1 MIKTDNHQPTT
12 NNELQTTVM
21 KKYIF
26 PLLALL
32 VFSCNNSDGD
42 YDASGTFEADE
53 VMVTAKANGTILKL
67 NVEEGQQLSQN
78 QKVGTID
85 PKSVELQKE
94 QIEATIGAIEQKTNS
109 ATPQI
114 QVLQSQINSQ
124 RANISVLQEQLQN
137 AIRERNRTANLVRA
151 DAATRKQ
158 LDDANGQV
166 DVFQKQISAAQTQL
180 TTLNQQIS
188 AAKENISIQNRA
200 VLSERKPT
208 EKRVELIDE
217 QLKNNTI
224 ESPISGMVLT
234 KYSNQGEFATVGKPI
249 FKIASLDVMTLK
261 TYITGDQLAKVKIGQ
276 KVKVLIDAGDGNT
289 KELPGTVYWISSKAE
304 FTPKT
309 IQTKNERANL
319 VYAAKIHVKNDGF
332 LKIGMYGD
340 VKF

>member
-1 MIKTDNHQPTT
+1 
-12 NNELQTTVM
+12 M
-21 KKYIF
+21 KKLII
-26 PLLALL
+26 LSAALML
-32 VFSCNNSDGD
+32 FSCKNEAN

-53 VMVTAKANGTILKL
+53 VMVTAKANGTILEL

-94 QIEATIGAIEQKTNS
+94 QIIASIDAIEQKTGS
-109 ATPQI
+109 AAPQI
-114 QVLQSQINSQ
+114 QVLQSQFNSQ
-124 RANISVLQEQLQN
+124 KANISVLQEQLQN
-137 AIRERNRTANLVRA
+137 AVRERNRTANLVKA

-158 LDDANGQV
+158 LDDASGQV
-166 DVFQKQISAAQTQL
+166 DVIQKQISAAQTQL
-180 TTLNQQIS
+180 STLNQQIVS
-188 AAKENISIQNRA
+188 AKENVSIQNRA

-208 EKRVELIDE
+208 SKRVEQIDE
-217 QLKNNTI
+217 QLKNNSI

-234 KYSNQGEFATVGKPI
+234 KYSNAGEFATVGKPI

-261 TYITGDQLAKVKIGQ
+261 TFITGDQLAKVKTGQ
-276 KVKVLIDAGDGNT
+276 KVTVLIDSGEGKS

-340 VKF
+340 VKFN